1 MLQDLEFD
9 DSDSPAIG
17 LVPPGVSWDEVRDHI
32 KIAHHCLLVPPADG
46 GEYAGAYWTGTD
58 MVVIPDLG
66 TDQDQAVEEFRAFLQ
81 EHETELAPLRGRVD
95 VDLEPAPGLIFPASA
110 SAARSRPTVTW
121 TMPAGSTRPSA

>member
-1 MLQDLEFD
+1 MLEDLEFD

-32 KIAHHCLLVPPADG
+32 KIAHHHLLVSPADG

-81 EHETELAPLRGRVD
+81 EHDET
-95 VDLEPAPGLIFPASA
+95 
-110 SAARSRPTVTW
+110 
-121 TMPAGSTRPSA
+121 

>member
-1 MLQDLEFD
+1 MLDDLDID

-58 MVVIPDLG
+58 MVVLDDLG
-66 TDQDQAVEEFRAFLQ
+66 ADQDEAVDEFRALLQ
-81 EHETELAPLRGRVD
+81 ERGET
-95 VDLEPAPGLIFPASA
+95 
-110 SAARSRPTVTW
+110 
-121 TMPAGSTRPSA
+121 

>member
-1 MLQDLEFD
+1 MLEDLDID

-32 KIAHHCLLVPPADG
+32 KIAHHSLLVPPANG

-66 TDQDQAVEEFRAFLQ
+66 TNQDQAVEEFRVFLQ
-81 EHETELAPLRGRVD
+81 EHDET
-95 VDLEPAPGLIFPASA
+95 
-110 SAARSRPTVTW
+110 
-121 TMPAGSTRPSA
+121 